1 MKKAP
6 KDPRA
11 VQEVIKAIIE
21 GPGLEYARTKM
32 AELRNEAVEMLDV
45 FEDTEA
51 RSALINML
59 DFTIERNR

>member
-1 MKKAP
+1 VIQ
-6 KDPRA
+6 A
-11 VQEVIKAIIE
+11 VIE
-21 GPGLEYARTKM
+21 GPGLAYARNKM

-45 FEDTEA
+45 FEDTES

>member
-1 MKKAP
+1 
-6 KDPRA
+6 
-11 VQEVIKAIIE
+11 
-21 GPGLEYARTKM
+21 M